1 MMGMTT
7 SNKQKKKMTDKELDR
22 KIDQKIQSAFQR
34 LSDEVNSLGCEV
46 TKLKVTTEAT
56 GKSISRIERVLL
68 GDTEYDDEGY
78 VKMIKRSYDYV
89 RMREESGFAIDSL
102 KTVQH
107 YKDYEKAGK
116 WKALDEIIQDNFM
129 TKRVK
134 MFFNVGS
141 WAGIISL
148 VGTIGTVI
156 GFIIYLYNLG
166 LIK

>member
-1 MMGMTT
+1 
-7 SNKQKKKMTDKELDR
+7 MTDKEIDR

-68 GDTEYDDEGY
+68 GDTEYDDDGY
-78 VKMIKRSYDYV
+78 VKMIKYSYEHA
-89 RMREESGFAIDSL
+89 RKNEESQIITKGWQVID
-102 KTVQH
+102 H
-107 YKDYEKAGK
+107 FDNWEKNGK

-129 TKRVK
+129 TKKVK

-148 VGTIGTVI
+148 IGTIGTVI

>member
-1 MMGMTT
+1 
-7 SNKQKKKMTDKELDR
+7 MTDKELDR

-46 TKLKVTTEAT
+46 AKLKVTTEAT

-68 GDTEYDDEGY
+68 GDTEYDDDGY
-78 VKMIKRSYDYV
+78 VKMIKYSYEHA
-89 RMREESGFAIDSL
+89 RKNEESQIIAKGWQVID
-102 KTVQH
+102 H
-107 YKDYEKAGK
+107 FDNWEKNGK

-129 TKRVK
+129 TKKVK

-148 VGTIGTVI
+148 IGTIGTVI